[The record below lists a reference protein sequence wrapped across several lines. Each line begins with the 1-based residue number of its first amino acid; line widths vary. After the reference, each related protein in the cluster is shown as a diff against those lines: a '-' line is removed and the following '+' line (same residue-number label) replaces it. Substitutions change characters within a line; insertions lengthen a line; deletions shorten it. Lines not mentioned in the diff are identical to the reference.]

1 MDRIDR
7 IFRPHPNL
15 PPSKGKELWRAI
27 AISELIWSVALAVLC
42 FILFLAAP
50 GKMVNGLLLGSM
62 IALGAIGITLIY
74 SILRFAHIAHGD
86 YMTLGAYITLFL
98 LMVALP
104 ALGIEGEGLGPFTFG
119 YPLLIALPITVII
132 CCAIAI
138 AIDYSVYERLRER
151 GTGLVTLSMVSL
163 GIAIAVRGA
172 IQMLWGSEPLQ
183 LPRASRSFYHLDF
196 AVSLPT
202 GGALPFDI
210 RIPPDNIF
218 LGLAA
223 VVLVGALYLFLNR
236 TRTGKA
242 MRATSDN
249 IDLARVT
256 GINTTRIIHWTWAI
270 AAAYAAIAGTLIAVS
285 QAQMLPNS
293 GWNTLI
299 PLFAAV
305 TLGGIGKPW
314 GALVGGLLIGVS
326 MEVSTEWLS
335 PAYKPA
341 VAFGIMLLVLLVR
354 PRGLFGDRD

>member
-1 MDRIDR
+1 M
-7 IFRPHPNL
+7 
-15 PPSKGKELWRAI
+15 SMQSVAMRARS
-27 AISELIWSVALAVLC
+27 AANSELGWSAAIVALCFVLA
-42 FILFLAAP
+42 LAAP
-50 GKMVNGLLLGSM
+50 GKVVNGLLLGSM

-98 LMVALP
+98 ITVVFP
-104 ALGIEGEGLGPFTFG
+104 TLGMEGEGFGPFTFG
-119 YPLLIALPITVII
+119 YPLLIALPITVVV

-138 AIDYSVYERLRER
+138 AIDYSVYERLRRR

-172 IQMLWGSEPLQ
+172 IQMLWGTEPAR
-183 LPRASRSFYHLDF
+183 LPRSSRPFYHFDF
-196 AVSLPT
+196 EIALPA

-223 VVLVGALYLFLNR
+223 ILLVGALYLFLNK
-236 TRTGKA
+236 TRIGKA

-293 GWNTLI
+293 GWKTLL
-299 PLFAAV
+299 PMFAAV

-314 GALVGGLLIGVS
+314 GALAGGLLIGIS
-326 MEVSTEWLS
+326 MEVSTEWVS

-341 VAFGIMLLVLLVR
+341 VAFTIMLLVLLLR
-354 PRGLFGDRD
+354 PRGLFGDREA

>member
-1 MDRIDR
+1 MSMQTMAI
-7 IFRPHPNL
+7 
-15 PPSKGKELWRAI
+15 RARS
-27 AISELIWSVALAVLC
+27 AAHSELGWSVAIVAVCVVL
-42 FILFLAAP
+42 LLAAP
-50 GKMVNGLLLGSM
+50 GKVVNGLLLGSM

-98 LMVALP
+98 LTVALP
-104 ALGIEGEGLGPFTFG
+104 ALGIDGAGFGPFTFG
-119 YPLLIALPITVII
+119 YPLLIALPITVVV
-132 CCAIAI
+132 CCALAV

-172 IQMLWGSEPLQ
+172 IQMLWGTEPLQ
-183 LPRASRSFYHLDF
+183 LPRASRPFYHLEF
-196 AVSLPT
+196 EIALPT

-218 LGLAA
+218 LGLTT

-236 TRTGKA
+236 TRIGKA

-256 GINTTRIIHWTWAI
+256 GINTTRIIHWTWVI

-285 QAQMLPNS
+285 QAQMLPTS

-299 PLFAAV
+299 PMFAAV

-314 GALVGGLLIGVS
+314 GALVGGLLVGIS
-326 MEVSTEWLS
+326 MEASTEWVS

-341 VAFGIMLLVLLVR
+341 VAFAIMLMVLLLR
-354 PRGLFGDRD
+354 PRGLFGEKDT

>member
-1 MDRIDR
+1 M
-7 IFRPHPNL
+7 
-15 PPSKGKELWRAI
+15 SMQ
-27 AISELIWSVALAVLC
+27 SVAIRARTAARSETGWGVAVAILC
-42 FILFLAAP
+42 CVLFVAAP

-86 YMTLGAYITLFL
+86 YMTLGAYVTLFL
-98 LMVALP
+98 LTVALP
-104 ALGIEGEGLGPFTFG
+104 TLGIDGAGFGPFTFG
-119 YPLLIALPITVII
+119 YPLLIALPITVAV
-132 CCAIAI
+132 CCAIAV
-138 AIDYSVYERLRER
+138 AIDNSVYERLRER

-172 IQMLWGSEPLQ
+172 IQILWGSEPQ
-183 LPRASRSFYHLDF
+183 RLPRTSKPFYHIDF
-196 AVSLPT
+196 ELTLPG

-218 LGLAA
+218 LGLSAIA
-223 VVLVGALYLFLNR
+223 LVGALYLFLNH

-256 GINTTRIIHWTWAI
+256 GINTTRIIQWTWII

-299 PLFAAV
+299 PMFAAV

-314 GALVGGLLIGVS
+314 GALVGGLLIGIT
-326 MEVSTEWLS
+326 MEVSTEWIT

-341 VAFGIMLLVLLVR
+341 VAFTVMLLVLLIR
-354 PRGLFGDRD
+354 PRGLFGDAT

>member
-1 MDRIDR
+1 M
-7 IFRPHPNL
+7 
-15 PPSKGKELWRAI
+15 SMQ
-27 AISELIWSVALAVLC
+27 SVAIRARTAAHSETGWGVAVAILC
-42 FILFLAAP
+42 CVLFVAAP

-86 YMTLGAYITLFL
+86 YMTLGAYVTLFL
-98 LMVALP
+98 LTVALP
-104 ALGIEGEGLGPFTFG
+104 TLGIDGAGFGPFTFG
-119 YPLLIALPITVII
+119 YPLLIALPITVAV
-132 CCAIAI
+132 CCAIAV
-138 AIDYSVYERLRER
+138 AIDNSVYDRLRER

-172 IQMLWGSEPLQ
+172 IQILWGTEPQ
-183 LPRASRSFYHLDF
+183 RLPRTSKPFYHIDLEL
-196 AVSLPT
+196 ALPG
-202 GGALPFDI
+202 GGALPFDM

-218 LGLAA
+218 LGLSAIA
-223 VVLVGALYLFLNR
+223 LVGALYLFLNH

-256 GINTTRIIHWTWAI
+256 GINTTRIIQWTWVI
-270 AAAYAAIAGTLIAVS
+270 AAAYAAIAGTLIAVA

-299 PLFAAV
+299 PMFAAV

-314 GALVGGLLIGVS
+314 GALVGGLLIGIT
-326 MEVSTEWLS
+326 MEVSTEWMT

-341 VAFGIMLLVLLVR
+341 VAFTVMLLVLLIR
-354 PRGLFGDRD
+354 PRGLFGDRN

>member
-1 MDRIDR
+1 MQ
-7 IFRPHPNL
+7 
-15 PPSKGKELWRAI
+15 SAAMRARSV
-27 AISELIWSVALAVLC
+27 AHSELVWGAALAALC
-42 FILFLAAP
+42 LILLLAAP
-50 GKMVNGLLLGSM
+50 GKVVNGLLLGSM

-98 LMVALP
+98 LTVVLP
-104 ALGIEGEGLGPFTFG
+104 ALGIEGAGFGPFTFG
-119 YPLLIALPITVII
+119 YPLLVALPITVAV
-132 CCAIAI
+132 CCALAI
-138 AIDYSVYERLRER
+138 AMDYSVYERLRER

-172 IQMLWGSEPLQ
+172 IQMLWGAEPLK
-183 LPRASRSFYHLDF
+183 LPRETRPFYHLEF
-196 AVSLPT
+196 EIALPASA
-202 GGALPFDI
+202 ALPFDI

-218 LGLAA
+218 LGLMA
-223 VVLVGALYLFLNR
+223 VILVGALYLFLNR

-256 GINTTRIIHWTWAI
+256 GIDTTRIIHWTWAI
-270 AAAYAAIAGTLIAVS
+270 AAAYAAIAGTLIAVA

-293 GWNTLI
+293 GWNNLI

-326 MEVSTEWLS
+326 MEASTEWLS

-341 VAFGIMLLVLLVR
+341 VAFGIMLLALLLR
-354 PRGLFGDRD
+354 PSGLFGDEGS

>member
-1 MDRIDR
+1 M
-7 IFRPHPNL
+7 
-15 PPSKGKELWRAI
+15 SMQ
-27 AISELIWSVALAVLC
+27 SVAIRARTAAHSEAGWGVAVAILC
-42 FILFLAAP
+42 CVLFVAAP

-86 YMTLGAYITLFL
+86 YMTLGAYVTLFL
-98 LMVALP
+98 LTVGLP
-104 ALGIEGEGLGPFTFG
+104 RLGIDGAGFGPFTFG
-119 YPLLIALPITVII
+119 YPLLIALPITVAV
-132 CCAIAI
+132 CCAIAV
-138 AIDYSVYERLRER
+138 AIDNSVYERLRER

-163 GIAIAVRGA
+163 GIAIALRGA
-172 IQMLWGSEPLQ
+172 IQMLWGTEPQ
-183 LPRASRSFYHLDF
+183 RLPRESKPFYHIDF
-196 AVSLPT
+196 EVALPG
-202 GGALPFDI
+202 GGALPFDM

-218 LGLAA
+218 LGLSAIA
-223 VVLVGALYLFLNR
+223 LVGALYLFLNH

-256 GINTTRIIHWTWAI
+256 GINTTRIIQWTWII
-270 AAAYAAIAGTLIAVS
+270 AAAYAAIAGTLIAVA

-299 PLFAAV
+299 PMFAAV

-314 GALVGGLLIGVS
+314 GALVGGLLIGIA
-326 MEVSTEWLS
+326 MEVSTEWMT

-341 VAFGIMLLVLLVR
+341 VAFTVMLLVLLVR
-354 PRGLFGDRD
+354 PRGLFGDDT